1 MSYNVSKAIIENA
14 IVSSLEDVGILLDT
28 KSNTD
33 IDLLDEGISSLE
45 FINFIL
51 GLEEKLNIFIPDQF
65 LTSEILHS
73 FNGLVEL
80 LEQLVLDQKAKTYL
94 S

>member
-1 MSYNVSKAIIENA
+1 MSHNVSKTIIENA
-14 IVSSLEDVGILLDT
+14 IVSSLENVGILLDT
-28 KSNTD
+28 KCNID
-33 IDLLDEGISSLE
+33 IDLLDEGIGSLE

-51 GLEEKLNIFIPDQF
+51 GLEEKLNIFIPDQL

-80 LEQLVLDQKAKTYL
+80 LEQLVLDQK
-94 S
+94 SDS

>member
-28 KSNTD
+28 KCNTD

-80 LEQLVLDQKAKTYL
+80 LEQLVLDQK